1 LCEAKRD
8 SGVVSAEP
16 AKSKPI
22 PIIGGTG
29 ALGWGLAMRW
39 ARAGQPVVIGSRDA
53 SRAAEAAD
61 RVRAVAPDAEV
72 EGLENAD
79 AAARGPVVFLTVP
92 FRAQSENLTN
102 LQRALEPGQ
111 LLVDCTVP
119 LAAAVS
125 GKATR
130 SLGVWQGSAAQQAQE
145 MAPEGV
151 TVIAALH
158 TVSAP
163 VLGDPDA
170 ELGEDVL
177 VCGDRKADKARV
189 AGLVEAI
196 PGLRAVNAGAL
207 EMARIVEQL
216 TPLLISV
223 NTRYKTHAGI
233 RLTGLPEGD
242 HWA

>member
-1 LCEAKRD
+1 VAASE
-8 SGVVSAEP
+8 
-16 AKSKPI
+16 PI

-39 ARAGQPVVIGSRDA
+39 ARAGQPVVIGSRSTD
-53 SRAAEAAD
+53 RAAEAAG
-61 RVRAVAPDAEV
+61 RVREAAPDAEV
-72 EGLENAD
+72 EALENAD
-79 AAARGPVVFLTVP
+79 AAKRGPIVFLTVP

-102 LQRALEPGQ
+102 LREALQPGQ
-111 LLVDCTVP
+111 ILVDCTVP

-145 MAPEGV
+145 MTPEGV
-151 TVIAALH
+151 TVVAALH

-163 VLGDPDA
+163 RLADPDE

-177 VCGDRKADKARV
+177 ICGDRKADKARV
-189 AGLVEAI
+189 AALVEGI

-216 TPLLISV
+216 TPMLISV
-223 NTRYKTHAGI
+223 NTRYRTHAGI
-233 RLTGLPEGD
+233 RLTGLPDAD

>member
-1 LCEAKRD
+1 MTE
-8 SGVVSAEP
+8 
-16 AKSKPI
+16 PI

-39 ARAGQPVVIGSRDA
+39 ARAGQPIVIGSRNA
-53 SRAAEAAD
+53 ERAGEAAG
-61 RVRAVAPDAEV
+61 RVRESAPDAQV
-72 EGLENAD
+72 EGLENAE
-79 AAARGPVVFLTVP
+79 AAKRGPVVFLTVP

-102 LQRALEPGQ
+102 LREALEPGQ
-111 LLVDCTVP
+111 ILVDCTVP
-119 LAAAVS
+119 LAAAIS

-145 MAPEGV
+145 MAPDGV
-151 TVIAALH
+151 TVVAALH

-163 VLGDPDA
+163 RLGDADE

-177 VCGDRKADKARV
+177 ICGDRKADKAKV
-189 AGLVEAI
+189 AALVEAI

-216 TPLLISV
+216 TPMLISV
-223 NTRYKTHAGI
+223 NTRYKAHAGI
-233 RLTGLPEGD
+233 RLTGLPDAD